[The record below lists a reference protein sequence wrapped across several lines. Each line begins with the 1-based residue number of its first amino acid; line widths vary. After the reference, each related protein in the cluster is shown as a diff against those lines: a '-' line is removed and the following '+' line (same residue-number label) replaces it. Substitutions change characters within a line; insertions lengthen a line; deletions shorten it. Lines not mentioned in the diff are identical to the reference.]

1 MKKKQQPKRFTH
13 FVLLIY
19 DIAYSKFIWS
29 SIIFACFHMCDSDV
43 IISPSIGGQV
53 QLSSTGPLKLGFLNS
68 ERTNFV
74 KFETS

>member
-1 MKKKQQPKRFTH
+1 MR
-13 FVLLIY
+13 
-19 DIAYSKFIWS
+19 DA
-29 SIIFACFHMCDSDV
+29 DV

-68 ERTNFV
+68 ELTNFV

>member
-1 MKKKQQPKRFTH
+1 
-13 FVLLIY
+13 
-19 DIAYSKFIWS
+19 
-29 SIIFACFHMCDSDV
+29 MCDSDV